1 MDKVEQILNLEV
13 KPSIM
18 PPVDHRH
25 YDGWLDD
32 AKVKLQAHF
41 DQRTASLPVYDRA
54 VTIRK

>member
-18 PPVDHRH
+18 PPVN
-25 YDGWLDD
+25 GWLAN
-32 AKVKLQAHF
+32 AKAQLQDHF
-41 DQRTASLPVYDRA
+41 DQRNASFPVYDRA

>member
-18 PPVDHRH
+18 PPVNS
-25 YDGWLDD
+25 WLAD
-32 AKVKLQAHF
+32 AKVKLQDHF
-41 DQRTASLPVYDRA
+41 DQRTASFPVYDRA